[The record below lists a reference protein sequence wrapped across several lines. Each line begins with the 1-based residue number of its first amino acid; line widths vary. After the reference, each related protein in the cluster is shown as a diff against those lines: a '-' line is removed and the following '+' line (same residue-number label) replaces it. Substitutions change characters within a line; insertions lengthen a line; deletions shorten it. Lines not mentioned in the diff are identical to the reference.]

1 MESIAEKL
9 RNAREEKG
17 YSLEQVARDTHIA
30 KRYITA
36 MESEDFSVFPGEPY
50 VIGFLKNYSSYLG
63 LNPNE
68 VVTLYRNL
76 KLQEQP
82 APIDEL
88 LDRRR
93 LPGLWKILLVIVVIL
108 VLGVGGY
115 FLFGEALGL
124 AASESS
130 RSFLA
135 GAGHLLL

>member
-68 VVTLYRNL
+68 VVTLYRNI

-93 LPGLWKILLVIVVIL
+93 LSGIWKILLVIVVIL

-115 FLFGEALGL
+115 LLFGEALGL
-124 AASESS
+124 AAVEPS
-130 RSFLA
+130 RSILA

>member
-9 RNAREEKG
+9 RNARDEKG

-50 VIGFLKNYSSYLG
+50 VIGFLKNYSAYLG

-68 VVTLYRNL
+68 VVNLYRNI

-88 LDRRR
+88 LDRPRWPR
-93 LPGLWKILLVIVVIL
+93 IWKVLIIVAVIL
-108 VLGVGGY
+108 ILGVGG
-115 FLFGEALGL
+115 FLLFGEAL
-124 AASESS
+124 
-130 RSFLA
+130 
-135 GAGHLLL
+135 

>member
-68 VVTLYRNL
+68 VVNLYRNI

-88 LDRRR
+88 LDRPRWPR
-93 LPGLWKILLVIVVIL
+93 LWKTIIVVLIILL
-108 VLGVGGY
+108 LGVGG
-115 FLFGEALGL
+115 FLLFGEALGL
-124 AASESS
+124 AAATPGHSV
-130 RSFLA
+130 LA
-135 GAGHLLL
+135 SAGNLPL